1 VPACHEAVAAS
12 VSPENPATICV
23 PMHRPPVS
31 LPRVY
36 TARISLSKLMKS
48 ELAAGN
54 TFASPR
60 LLR

>member
-1 VPACHEAVAAS
+1 
-12 VSPENPATICV
+12 
-23 PMHRPPVS
+23 MQRPPVS

-36 TARISLSKLMKS
+36 RARMSLSKLMKS
-48 ELAAGN
+48 PLAGGN